1 MLVIAVT
8 GGIGSGKSTVT
19 MLFQQHGVPIIDTDV
34 IARDLVQPGQPAL
47 AEIQRVFG
55 AQIIQA
61 DGQLDR
67 AQLRER
73 VFRDATARQQLQ
85 DILHPKIHAQVL
97 QQLHGLAQ
105 PYCLLI
111 IPLLV
116 ESKQVYPYD
125 RVLVVDTTPE
135 LQLQRAMA
143 RDHMSQAQ
151 AQQIM
156 DAQVSRAAR
165 LAMADEIIEN
175 SGDISTLTRQVAQLH
190 QKYLALAQAKLR

>member
-8 GGIGSGKSTVT
+8 GGIGSGKSTVA
-19 MLFQQHGVPIIDTDV
+19 MLFQQHGAPIIDTDV
-34 IARDLVQPGQPAL
+34 IARALVQPGQPAL

-55 AQIIQA
+55 AQILQA

-73 VFRDATARQQLQ
+73 IFRDARARQQLQ
-85 DILHPKIHAQVL
+85 NILHPKIHAQVL
-97 QQLHGLAQ
+97 QQLHALAQ

-116 ESKQVYPYD
+116 ESKQTYPYD

-135 LQLQRAMA
+135 MQRQRAMA
-143 RDHMSQAQ
+143 RDQMTLTQ
-151 AQQIM
+151 AQQIL
-156 DAQVSRAAR
+156 DAQASRAAR
-165 LAMADEIIEN
+165 LAMADEVIEN
-175 SGDISTLTRQVAQLH
+175 TGDLDALTRQVAQLH
-190 QKYLALAQAKLR
+190 QRYLALAQGKSH